1 MQNKNKNLTYWW
13 NLPIDELEEMADE
26 NGKIK
31 LERTN
36 MSKEEM
42 KANILRNIKAENDYF
57 KKQKERK
64 TMSRIRLNQEY
75 RNKIANRMRVHL
87 EQEDTVEKQNYDN
100 LKADQIDINDNAWKV
115 AEKIV
120 RRHYTLDDVAKAQYL
135 QNKFENV
142 DTIAKDS
149 CFHFHYMGEVEGRDY
164 DNKPTMEQ
172 KAIESHFDFRLN
184 GSLDVESN
192 YSNSRDNSYSYAL
205 FRDELKAQEDCN
217 PDILIEQ
224 EGKDHNPHRTK
235 YTDANNK
242 YLGDDDKGYGKEW
255 NDKYQLDLIGRNY
268 CRDRSIACTEQEYMF
283 LIDWKNQKGQFV
295 IAHQKWISS
304 ILEQMKEIK
313 LGLRGYKYL
322 DEAIELATEL
332 GLNITDAEIIR
343 TNSTGLTIYN
353 PKNLADRIKG
363 MKNKR
368 VKTKAE
374 KIAERLLYE
383 QQQSVN

>member
-1 MQNKNKNLTYWW
+1 MQ
-13 NLPIDELEEMADE
+13 
-26 NGKIK
+26 
-31 LERTN
+31 TN
-36 MSKEEM
+36 R
-42 KANILRNIKAENDYF
+42 KAN
-57 KKQKERK
+57 
-64 TMSRIRLNQEY
+64 MSRIRLNQEY

-100 LKADQIDINDNAWKV
+100 LKGDQIDINDNAWKI

-149 CFHFHYMGEVEGRDY
+149 CFHFHYMGTKEDRDY
-164 DNKPTMEQ
+164 DNNPIVKEAT
-172 KAIESHFDFRLN
+172 IEKHFDFRLN
-184 GSLDVESN
+184 GDIDTDNNSS
-192 YSNSRDNSYSYAL
+192 YSRDDKGYGYAL
-205 FRDELKAQEDCN
+205 FRDELKAQDDCN

-224 EGKDHNPHRTK
+224 EGKDSNPHKTK
-235 YTDANNK
+235 YVDANNK

-255 NDKYQLDLIGRNY
+255 NEKYQLDLIGREY
-268 CRDRSIACTEQEYMF
+268 CRDRSIACNQEQFMM
-283 LIDWKNQKGQFV
+283 LKQWKQAKGQFV
-295 IAHQKWISS
+295 IAHRNWIKSV
-304 ILEQMKEIK
+304 LDQMKEIK
-313 LGLRGYKYL
+313 IGLKGYKYL

-332 GLNITDAEIIR
+332 GLNISDAEIIR

-368 VKTKAE
+368 EKTREE

-383 QQQSVN
+383 KQSAIN